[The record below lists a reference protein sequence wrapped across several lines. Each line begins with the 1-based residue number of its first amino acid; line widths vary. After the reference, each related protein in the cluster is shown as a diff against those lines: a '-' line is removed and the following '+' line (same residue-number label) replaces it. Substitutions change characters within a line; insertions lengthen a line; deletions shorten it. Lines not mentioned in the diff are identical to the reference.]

1 MQSKRRRVRYA
12 WGAVSTNAHGVVGS
26 AVVDR
31 IVRERGSVGRRI
43 WRRRKRRGPTGT
55 HKADATDAATGTHA
69 EDDDD
74 GDDDVERG
82 VLDVPAEPPRIESKS
97 GGLMSAH
104 LDPAQLDAHLDRM
117 LKHLYVEIDATDAQ
131 KQALGPVV
139 KAAVRDLLPL
149 HDRLHSTR
157 DQAVA
162 LLTQPTIDRAALES
176 LRASQLAVAEQAS
189 KRLAQALADMADVLT
204 PDQRKAIAEHMA
216 RRHGPRG

>member
-1 MQSKRRRVRYA
+1 MTDVNRTPEQPPASSPRPSRRHFFRWA
-12 WGAVSTNAHGVVGS
+12 AIATAVAALGTVVGLKAYAHGGF
-26 AVVDR
+26 AGWHR
-31 IVRERGSVGRRI
+31 
-43 WRRRKRRGPTGT
+43 
-55 HKADATDAATGTHA
+55 
-69 EDDDD
+69 
-74 GDDDVERG
+74 
-82 VLDVPAEPPRIESKS
+82 

-149 HDRLHSTR
+149 HERLHSTR

-216 RRHGPRG
+216 RRHGSRG